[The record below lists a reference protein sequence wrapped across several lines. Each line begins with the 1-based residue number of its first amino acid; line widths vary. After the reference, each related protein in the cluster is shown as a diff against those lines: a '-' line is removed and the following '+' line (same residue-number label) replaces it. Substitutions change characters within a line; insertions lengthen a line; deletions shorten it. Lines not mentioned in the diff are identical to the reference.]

1 MPRFTS
7 LSNVIA
13 AQISQTVPDIKFP
26 DGSATNVMIGNVP
39 MPDQFNIKKTA
50 SYFRWGSSTWGVDE
64 ITPDYSPKFND
75 GI

>member
-13 AQISQTVPDIKFP
+13 AQIAQTVPDIKFP
-26 DGSATNVMIGNVP
+26 DGSATNIFIGNVP
-39 MPDQFNIKKTA
+39 FPDKYNTKKA
-50 SYFRWGSSTWGVDE
+50 STYFRWGTSTWGVDE
-64 ITPDYSPKFND
+64 ITPNYSPKYDD